1 MYIFIYLY
9 YICFFFFFFFIVVP
23 PKERKTKEQIAAA
36 AAASGRTKKKKW
48 GKGKNKEKLN
58 HAVFID
64 KSLHSKILECKNM
77 KVITPSAIAEKYKV
91 NLSVARAV
99 INHLAD
105 KKLIAEV
112 CVQSHSQKLYTKV
125 A

>member
-1 MYIFIYLY
+1 MYTT
-9 YICFFFFFFFIVVP
+9 ICINVP

-36 AAASGRTKKKKW
+36 AAASGRSKKKKW

-64 KSLHSKILECKNM
+64 KSLQSKILEVQNM
-77 KVITPSAIAEKYKV
+77 KVITPSTISDKYKV

-99 INHLAD
+99 IKYLAE
-105 KKLIAEV
+105 KNLIKEV
-112 CVQSHSQKLYTKV
+112 CIQSHCQKLYTKV

>member
-1 MYIFIYLY
+1 M
-9 YICFFFFFFFIVVP
+9 P

-58 HAVFID
+58 HAVFVD
-64 KSLHSKILECKNM
+64 KALYSKITDLKNM
-77 KVITPSAIAEKYKV
+77 KVITPSTVSDKYKV
-91 NLSVARAV
+91 NLSVAKA
-99 INHLAD
+99 IIKHLAE
-105 KKLIAEV
+105 KNLIKEV
-112 CVQSHSQKLYTKV
+112 CLQSHAQKLYTKV

>member
-1 MYIFIYLY
+1 M
-9 YICFFFFFFFIVVP
+9 P

-36 AAASGRTKKKKW
+36 AAASGRSKKKKW

-64 KSLHSKILECKNM
+64 KSLETKILECKNM
-77 KVITPSAIAEKYKV
+77 KVITPSTISDKYKV
-91 NLSVARAV
+91 NLSVARSL
-99 INHLAD
+99 IDYLAQ
-105 KKLIAEV
+105 KKLITEV

>member
-1 MYIFIYLY
+1 
-9 YICFFFFFFFIVVP
+9 P

-36 AAASGRTKKKKW
+36 AAASGRSKKKKW

-64 KSLHSKILECKNM
+64 KALHSKILECKNM
-77 KVITPSAIAEKYKV
+77 KVITPSSISEKYKV

-99 INHLAD
+99 IKHLAE
-105 KKLIAEV
+105 KNLIVEV
-112 CVQSHSQKLYTKV
+112 CIQNHSQKLYTK
-125 A
+125 AA